1 MTDVVLFHH
10 AQGLTDGV
18 RAFATRLEAHGHRV
32 SLPDLYDGATY
43 DTLQEGVAHAERVGL
58 DDITARG
65 VVAAEDMASA
75 TVFAGFSLG
84 ALPAQKLAQTRSG
97 ALGAVLY
104 HGGVPA
110 DTFGV
115 AWPAAVALQLHLAE
129 DDEWSELDVVQ
140 DLARTAPAG
149 ELYVYSG
156 SAHLIT
162 DSSLGEYDPEATDLI
177 LQRTNTFLQRLQ

>member
-1 MTDVVLFHH
+1 MLFHH

-32 SLPDLYDGATY
+32 FLPDLYDGATY
-43 DTLQEGVAHAERVGL
+43 DTLDEGVAHAERAGL
-58 DDITARG
+58 NELTARG
-65 VVAAEDMASA
+65 VATAEGMLPA

-84 ALPAQKLAQTRSG
+84 ALPAQKLAQTRPG

-110 DTFGV
+110 DTFGA
-115 AWPAAVALQLHLAE
+115 AWPAAVALQLHVAE
-129 DDEWSELDVVQ
+129 HDEWSELDVAQ
-140 DLARTAPAG
+140 DLARTAPLS
-149 ELYVYSG
+149 ELYVYPG

-162 DSSLGEYDPEATDLI
+162 DSSLAEYDQEATELI
-177 LQRTNTFLQRLQ
+177 LQRTNTFLQRFQ